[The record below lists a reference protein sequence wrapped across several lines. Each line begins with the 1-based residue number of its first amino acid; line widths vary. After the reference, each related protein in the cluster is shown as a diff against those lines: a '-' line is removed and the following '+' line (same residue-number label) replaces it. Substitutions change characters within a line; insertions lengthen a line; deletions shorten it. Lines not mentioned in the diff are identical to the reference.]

1 MAAAAAA
8 AVVRGT
14 GRTAWPGGRARVT
27 MDHAAAAGG
36 GSLNA
41 LFVGRARGR
50 DAATGAPIEGGG
62 EGNSDGEGGVDE
74 DGEGEGEGDGEG
86 DGDEVGGEAAETFQA
101 EVARQLAAQNARAGT
116 RYR

>member
-1 MAAAAAA
+1 M
-8 AVVRGT
+8 
-14 GRTAWPGGRARVT
+14 T

-50 DAATGAPIEGGG
+50 DAATGAPVEGGG
-62 EGNSDGEGGVDE
+62 EGNSDGEGGVD
-74 DGEGEGEGDGEG
+74 GEGEGEGDGDG
-86 DGDEVGGEAAETFQA
+86 DMDEVGGEAAETFQA